1 MRTGILIIIIAM
13 LIAGCKKDGGS
24 GKQLYLGKVFI
35 NDLLSEE
42 YIYSTDK
49 KAVRRNYYNIS
60 QGQSKFG
67 GFRLYEYENGLISR
81 MLQYNKE
88 GELFNKKTILYD
100 GSKKITRV
108 DEFGSDENLDWYYM
122 FQYDNNQQLSK
133 VIPYSPNPAKKQG
146 EWLFQYNGQ
155 NNLVSLKRYY
165 MSNGDLFLSDSAHFT
180 NSDKSMPAH
189 WQLYEELMIDFPSDK
204 TLECM
209 LAGTFYYHN
218 LALGPTKTN
227 HTFTQKAYNGQGY
240 LTAQQYKLEA
250 DVGMGITTTN
260 YNLKY
265 EYIE

>member
-1 MRTGILIIIIAM
+1 MKKILIPLALL

-100 GSKKITRV
+100 GSKKI
-108 DEFGSDENLDWYYM
+108 
-122 FQYDNNQQLSK
+122 
-133 VIPYSPNPAKKQG
+133 
-146 EWLFQYNGQ
+146 
-155 NNLVSLKRYY
+155 
-165 MSNGDLFLSDSAHFT
+165 
-180 NSDKSMPAH
+180 
-189 WQLYEELMIDFPSDK
+189 
-204 TLECM
+204 
-209 LAGTFYYHN
+209 
-218 LALGPTKTN
+218 
-227 HTFTQKAYNGQGY
+227 
-240 LTAQQYKLEA
+240 
-250 DVGMGITTTN
+250 
-260 YNLKY
+260 
-265 EYIE
+265 